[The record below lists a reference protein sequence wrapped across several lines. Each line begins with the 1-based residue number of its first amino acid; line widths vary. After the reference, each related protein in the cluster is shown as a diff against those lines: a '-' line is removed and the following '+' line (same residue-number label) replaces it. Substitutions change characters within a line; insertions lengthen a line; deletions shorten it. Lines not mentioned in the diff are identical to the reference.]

1 MNGNAGA
8 YGMNCKAIE
17 GAVSATLGA
26 RSATGVA
33 RTNGAAATM
42 DFGAESQARMEQSFC
57 PGVLMES
64 QRLLSRCSSLDWLW

>member
-1 MNGNAGA
+1 
-8 YGMNCKAIE
+8 MNCGAKE
-17 GAVSATLGA
+17 GVVSATLGP

-33 RTNGAAATM
+33 RTNGAAAAM

-64 QRLLSRCSSLDWLW
+64 QRVLSRFSSLDWLW